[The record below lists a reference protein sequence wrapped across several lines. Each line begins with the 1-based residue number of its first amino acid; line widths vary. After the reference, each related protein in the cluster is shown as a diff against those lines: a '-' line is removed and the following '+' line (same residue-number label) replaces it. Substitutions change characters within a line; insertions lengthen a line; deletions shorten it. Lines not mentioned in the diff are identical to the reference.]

1 MYELIGQQST
11 LNDAIKKD
19 LKNFSSLEDAT
30 QRKATTNLKHVIQQC
45 SIFQDSQYAIHWMV
59 LEAISRN

>member
-19 LKNFSSLEDAT
+19 QKNFSSLEDAT
-30 QRKATTNLKHVIQQC
+30 QRKASTNLNRVIQEY
-45 SIFQDSQYAIHWMV
+45 SIFQDLQYAIH
-59 LEAISRN
+59 

>member
-45 SIFQDSQYAIHWMV
+45 SIFQDSQYAIH
-59 LEAISRN
+59 